1 MIFRNIDV
9 DIEIKIKLSSRKNLE
24 IFISK
29 RKELAKIIEAISNVL
44 PFFRPNVELDKSSDN
59 YYILTGKDDFGKF
72 AVLYTIIEET
82 TDLLLDS
89 DKAPNFKA

>member
-1 MIFRNIDV
+1 MYLGE
-9 DIEIKIKLSSRKNLE
+9 IEIKIKLNSKRKLE

-29 RKELAKIIEAISNVL
+29 QKELAKIIEAISNIL
-44 PFFRPNVELDKSSDN
+44 PFFRPDVEIDKSSDN

-72 AVLYTIIEET
+72 AVLYTIIEEM

-89 DKAPNFKA
+89 DKAPNFNA